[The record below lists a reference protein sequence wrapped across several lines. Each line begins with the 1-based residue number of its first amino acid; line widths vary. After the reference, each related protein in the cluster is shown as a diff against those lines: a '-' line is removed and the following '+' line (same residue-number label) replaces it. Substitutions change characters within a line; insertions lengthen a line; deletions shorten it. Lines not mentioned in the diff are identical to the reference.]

1 MKRVLICFF
10 IMVCLFSSVVS
21 VNAATENTLNNET
34 QSELVQIKDK
44 EIKELEDYKESY
56 GSDTY
61 GFTAYILGKIR
72 IYSIPLC
79 FIGIAVGAIFQ
90 YVIGIRK
97 LDVRDRGLA
106 LIIGFVTVLV
116 ICQILPLIFAIVVKG
131 WRN

>member
-1 MKRVLICFF
+1 MKKVLICFF
-10 IMVCLFSSVVS
+10 ITICLFSFTSVF
-21 VNAATENTLNNET
+21 ATTENAVNNET

-44 EIKELEDYKESY
+44 EIKELEDYKQSY

-116 ICQILPLIFAIVVKG
+116 ICQILPLIFTIIVKG

>member
-10 IMVCLFSSVVS
+10 TMVCLFSFTTICL
-21 VNAATENTLNNET
+21 AAENTANNAT
-34 QSELVQIKDK
+34 QSELVEIKDK
-44 EIKELEDYKESY
+44 QIKELEDYKESY
-56 GSDTY
+56 GSDAY

-79 FIGIAVGAIFQ
+79 FVGIAVGAIFQ

-97 LDVRDRGLA
+97 LDFRDRGLA

-116 ICQILPLIFAIVVKG
+116 ICQVLPLIFAIIVKG

>member
-10 IMVCLFSSVVS
+10 MVVCLFSFVS
-21 VNAATENTLNNET
+21 VYATANNTLKNET

-61 GFTAYILGKIR
+61 GVTAYILGKIR

-116 ICQILPLIFAIVVKG
+116 ICQILPLIFAIIVKG

>member
-1 MKRVLICFF
+1 MKKLLICFF
-10 IMVCLFSSVVS
+10 IAICLFSFTSIF
-21 VNAATENTLNNET
+21 ATTENAVNNET

-44 EIKELEDYKESY
+44 EIKELEDYKQSY

-116 ICQILPLIFAIVVKG
+116 ICQILPLIFTIIVKG